1 MEEKMSGTQETV
13 TTIDLGYEQMF
24 VFDGGPGARVR
35 VLYGATWLTEED
47 RPGDAVVCAG
57 GEVSLHG
64 GRALVEGLGP
74 TRVQIVA
81 APRRHLGQQLVSQ
94 LRTAARDL
102 RRWLARLQLSATADI

>member
-1 MEEKMSGTQETV
+1 MSGRQETV

-47 RPGDAVVCAG
+47 QPGDAVVCAG

-81 APRRHLGQQLVSQ
+81 APRHHLGQQSVSR
-94 LRTAARDL
+94 LRAAARDV
-102 RRWLARLQLSATADI
+102 RRWLGRLQFGATAEVGPSA